1 MIDFKNDLFVNWRPN
16 CNGEHS
22 FLTSSTLQIDTNK
35 LEENDKSIVL
45 LDIDAHA
52 QIPDD
57 EGFPSH
63 PKATYQVQADEDV
76 PDTPIN
82 T

>member
-16 CNGEHS
+16 GNGEHI
-22 FLTSSTLQIDTNK
+22 FLTSRTLQIDTNK

-52 QIPDD
+52 QIPVD
-57 EGFPSH
+57 EGFSSH
-63 PKATYQVQADEDV
+63 PKATYHGQAEEDV
-76 PDTPIN
+76 PNSPIN